1 MDSENSFVD
10 LDDAEEGDKVKEDAA
25 KYAQLKVT
33 TPSPSPIPKY
43 VISKYD
49 GMMLASN
56 IY

>member
-1 MDSENSFVD
+1 MDSEDSFVD
-10 LDDAEEGDKVKEDAA
+10 LDDAEEDGKVKEDAA

-33 TPSPSPIPKY
+33 SPSPSPIY

-49 GMMLASN
+49 GMLASN